1 MTSDAR
7 FPVAIGVGAL
17 ATTWLFTMEAGPPL
31 QGPVAITFLLVGPGL
46 AWVRVLRLGD
56 RAAEWTLAVVASLG
70 IDVAVATTL
79 LTTGLWTPARAL
91 GTVVMV
97 TIAGSMVE
105 VCTAQRWQSVDDSR
119 CVDDLAADPGA
130 PRRQHTAAPHPLEF
144 KYIAWT
150 VLLGVVLLVVLLIM

>member
-1 MTSDAR
+1 MTFDAR
-7 FPVAIGVGAL
+7 VPLAIGVGAL
-17 ATTWLFTMEAGPPL
+17 ATTGLFIMEAGPPL
-31 QGPVAITFLLVGPGL
+31 QGTVAITFLLVGPGL

-91 GTVVMV
+91 ATVVMV
-97 TIAGSMVE
+97 TIAGSMLE
-105 VCTAQRWQSVDDSR
+105 VCIGQRWQSVDESR
-119 CVDDLAADPGA
+119 CMGDLAADACA
-130 PRRQHTAAPHPLEF
+130 PRRQHRTAPHRFEF

-150 VLLGVVLLVVLLIM
+150 VFLGVILLVVLLIM